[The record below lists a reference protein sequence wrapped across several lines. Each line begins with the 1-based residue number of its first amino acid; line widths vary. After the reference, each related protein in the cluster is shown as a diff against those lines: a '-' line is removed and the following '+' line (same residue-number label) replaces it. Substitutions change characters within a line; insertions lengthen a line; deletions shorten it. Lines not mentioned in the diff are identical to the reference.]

1 MIDIEEIVVDVSDHS
16 DCLSAEK
23 VGWKAASNGAH
34 KRNWFVMH
42 HEERRYY
49 MNKKGQLI
57 WFASCKAAQRKADA
71 LNRRITS

>member
-1 MIDIEEIVVDVSDHS
+1 MNEI
-16 DCLSAEK
+16 

-49 MNKKGQLI
+49 MNKKGRLI

-71 LNRRITS
+71 LNRRITGPNTAPARPAKNQGITA